1 MLRFSKEISLIAICN
16 FLIINSCKIWNL
28 HDIRRFFQLDH
39 CNSIL
44 RFFHNGLIPSTYSD
58 AALYYFINK
67 TAFSGMIRF
76 NAKGE
81 YNVPYGRYKN
91 LNTKIIT
98 EAHHALLVNTEIHNT
113 DYSDIFN
120 LVNPDD
126 FVFLD
131 PPYDCIFSDYGNIQY
146 QDGFNEENHRRLAED
161 FYNLGCRSLMVIGDT
176 PLLSLIHI

>member
-1 MLRFSKEISLIAICN
+1 MY
-16 FLIINSCKIWNL
+16 NS
-28 HDIRRFFQLDH
+28 
-39 CNSIL
+39 
-44 RFFHNGLIPSTYSD
+44 LIPSTYSD

-67 TAFSGMIRF
+67 TAFLESLV

-81 YNVPYGRYKN
+81 YKCPYGRYKN

-131 PPYDCIFSDYGNIQY
+131 PPYDCIFSSSGNIQY
-146 QDGFNEENHRRLAED
+146 QDGFNKENHRRL
-161 FYNLGCRSLMVIGDT
+161 LRISI
-176 PLLSLIHI
+176 I